1 MTKKQERIQ
10 SYFFG
15 FLLLGS
21 MALVAFVFT
30 PFFNS
35 IAFALVVAVIFKPFY
50 VKILNHIKKWPGLA
64 SLTTILII
72 ALVVILP
79 LFFISTQI
87 IKEGQ
92 NVAGYI
98 VASDTENLIDQVV
111 LTTEETVQNILPN
124 FSLGNIDDLKQKT
137 SSTVLSIVLD
147 NWTLLK
153 SGTITALHTVFGF
166 ILSIILLFFLFKD
179 GNKLKKYIVD
189 ISPLKD
195 VDDEKIIYKLEG
207 TINSVIR
214 GALVV
219 ALLQGFFT
227 GLGLFIFGVPNATL
241 WGVIAAIGSLVPGLG
256 TAIVILP
263 AVVYLFFTSSGLMAL
278 GLAVWGIVIVGLV
291 DNIMIPYFYSRGVKI
306 HPILILVSV
315 LGGILTFGPL
325 GFLYGP
331 LILSLFFTLLEM
343 YQPVVLDK

>member
-1 MTKKQERIQ
+1 MTKKQERVQ
-10 SYFFG
+10 AYFFG

-21 MALVAFVFT
+21 MVLVATVFT

-35 IAFALVVAVIFKPFY
+35 IALALVVAVIFKPVY
-50 VKILNHIKKWPGLA
+50 IKILSHIKKWPGVA
-64 SLTTILII
+64 SLTTILVI
-72 ALVVILP
+72 AVVVILP

-87 IKEGQ
+87 IKETQ

-98 VASDTENLIDQVV
+98 IASDTENLIDQTVS
-111 LTTEETVQNILPN
+111 TTETAIQNVLPN

-137 SSTVLSIVLD
+137 SSAALSLVLD

-153 SGTITALHTVFGF
+153 SGTITALHTIFGF
-166 ILSIILLFFLFKD
+166 ILAIILLFFLFKD
-179 GNKLKKYIVD
+179 GGKLKKYIVE
-189 ISPLKD
+189 ISPLKN
-195 VDDEKIIYKLEG
+195 VDDEKIINKLEG

-227 GLGLFIFGVPNATL
+227 GLGLLIFGVPNATL

-256 TAIVILP
+256 TAIVLVP
-263 AVVYLFFTSSGLMAL
+263 AATYLFFTTGGLMAL
-278 GLAVWGIVIVGLV
+278 GLVVWGIVVVGLV

-306 HPILILVSV
+306 HPILILISV

-343 YQPVVLDK
+343 YQPVVMDK